1 MDLIGKVSII
11 TGGARGI
18 GHACVRRF
26 AGDGAPVIVTDVIDH
41 EGQQLVSE
49 IREQGGAALFLHHDV
64 SEEGS
69 WETVVAKTIA
79 EFGAVH
85 VLVNNAGIGTFDD
98 VEQETVEGWNRL
110 ISINQTGVW
119 LGMKHIGPAMLDAGG
134 GSIVNISSI
143 FGAVGGFGGSI
154 AYHASKGAVRLMTK
168 SAALHWA
175 KQGIR
180 VNSVH
185 PGFVDTPMIEE
196 AKDNDQIMGA
206 IVGMTPMGRL
216 ARPEEVASV
225 VSFLASDDA
234 SYVTGAE
241 FYVDGGWTAQ

>member
-1 MDLIGKVSII
+1 
-11 TGGARGI
+11 
-18 GHACVRRF
+18 
-26 AGDGAPVIVTDVIDH
+26 
-41 EGQQLVSE
+41 
-49 IREQGGAALFLHHDV
+49 
-64 SEEGS
+64 
-69 WETVVAKTIA
+69 
-79 EFGAVH
+79 
-85 VLVNNAGIGTFDD
+85 
-98 VEQETVEGWNRL
+98 
-110 ISINQTGVW
+110 
-119 LGMKHIGPAMLDAGG
+119 MKHAGPAMLDAGG

-175 KQGIR
+175 TKGIR

-185 PGFVDTPMIEE
+185 PGFVDTPMIEQ

-206 IVGMTPMGRL
+206 ILGMTPMGRL

-225 VSFLASDDA
+225 VTFLASDDA